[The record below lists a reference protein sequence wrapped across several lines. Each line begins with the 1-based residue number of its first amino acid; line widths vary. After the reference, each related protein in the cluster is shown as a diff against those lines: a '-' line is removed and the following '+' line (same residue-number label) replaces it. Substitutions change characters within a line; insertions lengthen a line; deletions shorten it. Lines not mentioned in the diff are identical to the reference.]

1 MASCKI
7 PEQYAGLIGVMCH
20 CHAWLL
26 KGHLNKVCHCHAWL
40 LKDHLQKG
48 NDENGDEWGTCMDS
62 SVRIGNLYGVRLIF
76 LFGGEAWWDY
86 IKIQHLRM
94 PLSPFVMWLF
104 AYVLRIEHQW
114 ANPFG
119 TILPICPF
127 SCLAYLVN
135 ISISQLTPLY
145 TPLWSP
151 VSCYIHLKH
160 LVSFIFPFRSCH
172 TTVACQR
179 TISKTYNYIFVF
191 PTWMCSKI
199 LPNWML

>member
-135 ISISQLTPLY
+135 ISIFPTY
-145 TPLWSP
+145 
-151 VSCYIHLKH
+151 
-160 LVSFIFPFRSCH
+160 SFIHTAVITCFLLYPLETSCFFH
-172 TTVACQR
+172 FS
-179 TISKTYNYIFVF
+179 ISFMSYYSCLSEN
-191 PTWMCSKI
+191 
-199 LPNWML
+199 NQ